1 MRQTSSDITI
11 GVGLLLFCG
20 FAAWRTTN
28 IKVPPEATIA
38 GTSFLPWLMIA
49 CIGLLSVALIVRAL
63 LRAGSTVT
71 VQVPDRATLGRI
83 MLFALVMV
91 AYAAS
96 FMTIG
101 YIPSTV
107 VVFIVGLLLF
117 RERRISVLILFPLI
131 MTGAIYLGFTRLLGV
146 WLP

>member
-1 MRQTSSDITI
+1 MRQTSSDIAI

-20 FAAWRTTN
+20 FATWRTTL
-28 IKVPPEATIA
+28 IKVPSEATVA
-38 GTSFLPWLMIA
+38 GTAFLPWLMIGA
-49 CIGLLSVALIVRAL
+49 ISLLSIVLIVRAL
-63 LRAGSTVT
+63 IRTGSAET
-71 VQVPDRATLGRI
+71 VQVPNRATLGKI
-83 MLFALVMV
+83 LLFTLVMI
-91 AYAAS
+91 AYGAS

-101 YIPSTV
+101 YIPSTI

-117 RERRISVLILFPLI
+117 NERRISVLILFPLV